1 MKFKVDENLPEEL
14 SGLFR
19 QAGWDSLTVAEQQL
33 GGAHDPDVARVSQTE
48 HRVLVPFD
56 RGFSNIK
63 AYPPSTHSGMIVF
76 RLKSQDK
83 PHVLSVAARLIAAL
97 AGREIRN
104 ELWIVQEDR
113 IRIRGM

>member
-14 SGLFR
+14 SQLFR
-19 QAGWDSLTVAEQQL
+19 QAGWDSFTVADQEL
-33 GGAHDPDVARVSQTE
+33 GGAQDPEVARVSQTE
-48 HRVLVPFD
+48 QRVLVTSD

-63 AYPPSTHSGMIVF
+63 AYPPATHPGMIVF

-83 PHVLSVAARLIAAL
+83 PHVLFVAARLVAAL
-97 AGREIRN
+97 TAREIRN